1 MSADRVTIAL
11 FGGVYSW
18 VARQPGETHRSS
30 PWERWGSWAFLR
42 SPSHIGQVVTCRQP
56 PYRRRR
62 RIWCSR

>member
-30 PWERWGSWAFLR
+30 PWERWGSWAF
-42 SPSHIGQVVTCRQP
+42 CA
-56 PYRRRR
+56 RR
-62 RIWCSR
+62 RILGRW